1 MRNFRKRRSGN
12 RAASKNNKKNAA
24 PAGAG
29 PDDKDKRRAPAAA
42 GTTMAA
48 AVMRSR
54 KQRADRQ
61 REGAADKEG
70 GGAGEVAKKGAAAAA
85 ASDEKDNSGVNMQTS
100 GKLLED
106 TNVIN
111 GVTVKYAEP
120 PEARK
125 PRIKWRLYVFKG
137 DEELPI
143 LYIHR
148 QSAYLMGRDRK
159 VADIPLDH
167 PSCSKQHAVLQY
179 RLIDYKVIFFG
190 LRTKYRASVM
200 SVKCIF
206 ATARS
211 VTQLMKRHVKFYT

>member
-1 MRNFRKRRSGN
+1 MRNFRKKKNGN
-12 RAASKNNKKNAA
+12 KAASATAKKT
-24 PAGAG
+24 G
-29 PDDKDKRRAPAAA
+29 AAA
-42 GTTMAA
+42 GGGSTTMAA

-54 KQRADRQ
+54 KQRADKQ
-61 REGAADKEG
+61 REGAPAPDKEKEG
-70 GGAGEVAKKGAAAAA
+70 KSAKEAAAPPAA
-85 ASDEKDNSGVNMQTS
+85 DEKENSGVNMQTS

-179 RLIDYKVIFFG
+179 RLVDYTVIIIT
-190 LRTKYRASVM
+190 R
-200 SVKCIF
+200 
-206 ATARS
+206 
-211 VTQLMKRHVKFYT
+211 

>member
-1 MRNFRKRRSGN
+1 M
-12 RAASKNNKKNAA
+12 SKNKKG
-24 PAGAG
+24 AGAEE
-29 PDDKDKRRAPAAA
+29 KEERDKRGGAA
-42 GTTMAA
+42 GGTTTTMAA

-54 KQRADRQ
+54 KQRADKQ
-61 REGAADKEG
+61 REGAA
-70 GGAGEVAKKGAAAAA
+70 ATAAAAA
-85 ASDEKDNSGVNMQTS
+85 DKEGAGEAAKKSAASAAGGDEKDNSGVNMQTS

-120 PEARK
+120 REARK

-148 QSAYLMGRDRK
+148 QSAYLLGRDRK

-179 RLIDYKVIFFG
+179 RLVDYKVIFVRITL
-190 LRTKYRASVM
+190 LRS
-200 SVKCIF
+200 
-206 ATARS
+206 TA
-211 VTQLMKRHVKFYT
+211 

>member
-1 MRNFRKRRSGN
+1 MRNFRKKRSNGN
-12 RAASKNNKKNAA
+12 RAASRNKKD
-24 PAGAG
+24 AGAG
-29 PDDKDKRRAPAAA
+29 DKDRRGTAAEA

-61 REGAADKEG
+61 REGAAADKE
-70 GGAGEVAKKGAAAAA
+70 GAGEVGKKGAAAA
-85 ASDEKDNSGVNMQTS
+85 ASDEKDNGGVNMQTS

-179 RLIDYKVIFFG
+179 RLVDYKVTFIPI
-190 LRTKYRASVM
+190 TN
-200 SVKCIF
+200 
-206 ATARS
+206 
-211 VTQLMKRHVKFYT
+211 